1 MAKEEVK
8 TTQEA
13 SFLSIIFMFQAAAL
27 QALGE
32 IPNPLTGKAEKDLL
46 QAKYSIDTLNL
57 LKEKTKG
64 NLEEGEVKV
73 LDEVLYGLRMRF
85 VEKAKESKEEPKKEE
100 EKK

>member
-1 MAKEEVK
+1 MTEEKKEGVN
-8 TTQEA
+8 
-13 SFLSIIFMFQAAAL
+13 FLSIMFMFQAAAL

-46 QAKYSIDTLNL
+46 QAKYSIDTLTL

-64 NLEEGEVKV
+64 NLEEGEAKI

-85 VEKAKESKEEPKKEE
+85 VESTKEPTKKPEPEKEE

>member
-1 MAKEEVK
+1 MAEEKKEEV
-8 TTQEA
+8 
-13 SFLSIIFMFQAAAL
+13 SLLSIIFMFQAAAI

-46 QAKYSIDTLNL
+46 QAKYSIDILAL

-64 NLEEGEVKV
+64 NLEEEEAKI

-85 VEKAKESKEEPKKEE
+85 VQKTKEPKEEPKKEV
-100 EKK
+100 